1 MAFLGGL
8 MRGTTGAFLSGAM
21 DTATQAIQQ
30 VNLADQEEIKEG
42 VQKFGGKYDEY
53 KKGVTAYEQE
63 LDNIQTVA
71 SMLGAQNDDFLKG
84 LDAAQL
90 EGVAQSLIEYSGAED
105 PSKALEFFM
114 NNRDMLGVVA
124 APKAPATT
132 TADAQTAAAMTAGA
146 APAPQPEERGFF
158 EKLFKGKTQNE
169 IADEVAKEA
178 GVSREQYDAIMSGK
192 LPTVGDPSMLL
203 QIRQDD
209 KYQKII
215 DDRQASVMTTINNQ
229 DFLKANFTLPSGVS
243 VTGKKFAGMLM
254 QEHQNY
260 SVNGG
265 DGAKLARM
273 QQFALTQVMPEKA
286 KDLFQF
292 HSKSID
298 KISGGMANPKISPQN
313 RNTIEGISNQIY
325 DMSVDAAKNPGF
337 FDQPQNV
344 TKINGLVT
352 SGLKLL
358 ATEEQSGGKIT
369 EGPQYKLLN
378 ASINGLMKRLDT
390 TSNTARRPVD
400 TETEARM
407 RQLRDK
413 LAIAVTADD
422 PTQAMAELSVEVQDL
437 SINGFGPAPL
447 SDTQGNA
454 VTMMNTLR
462 GINSRFRNMP
472 EAELLPIA
480 KQVLLLNPRGITKG
494 TDNINYLTIPD
505 ANGMPRSVPIGVQV
519 DGAIVTDISSEQV
532 SENKTALKENA
543 NNLTRFAKLTTGL
556 EASPAVFTALGA
568 FNVTFG
574 NYASALGTM
583 TGTDL
588 GRLYDHTFGSS
599 QDSETRREAIALIG
613 KAKDELFDDPRL
625 SDQDLRLVL
634 KFVSILDTELNGI
647 GTGKENAMA
656 ALQGLQVALMKD
668 SAKRL
673 YENSAGKGQ
682 VAPLTSINKPAGWD
696 GLHWY
701 DDQGNYKIDNS
712 IAGNLMKGLH
722 AAYNFTPLSKQQVID
737 LANTDANAA
746 TLYAAKEDM
755 FNTIVENAIHDL
767 AVYEALNVP
776 VEERRSS
783 LLDMGATETIAA
795 ADGTSYLQM
804 TVNGTQYRV
813 QSLEE
818 AKRQASLRRS

>member
-1 MAFLGGL
+1 MLGGL
-8 MRGTTGAFLSGAM
+8 MRGTTGAFLRGALG
-21 DTATQAIQQ
+21 TATQAIQQ
-30 VNLADQEEIKEG
+30 VNLDDQEEIKTG
-42 VQKFGGKYDEY
+42 VEKFGSKYETYQEGLKEY
-53 KKGVTAYEQE
+53 QTERKKI
-63 LDNIQTVA
+63 NTVA
-71 SMLGAQNDDFLKG
+71 SALAAQDPEFVKD
-84 LDAAQL
+84 LDADQL
-90 EGVAQSLIEYSGAED
+90 EGVAQALMIRSGKDSVGDVLEY
-105 PSKALEFFM
+105 FM
-114 NNRDMLGVVA
+114 NNRHELKPVA
-124 APKAPATT
+124 APTVPTVTPA
-132 TADAQTAAAMTAGA
+132 DEQTAAVM
-146 APAPQPEERGFF
+146 APQPEERGFF

-169 IADEVAKEA
+169 IADSVAKEA
-178 GVSREQYDAIMSGK
+178 GVSREQYDAIMAGK
-192 LPTVGDPSMLL
+192 LPTVGDPSMML
-203 QIRQDD
+203 QVRQDD
-209 KYQKII
+209 KFQEII
-215 DDRQASVMTTINNQ
+215 DKRMDSVVTAISNQ
-229 DFLKANFTLPSGVS
+229 DFLKGNYTLPSGVS
-243 VTGKKFAGMLM
+243 VTGKEFAGMLM

-260 SVNGG
+260 SINGG

-286 KDLFQF
+286 KDLFEF

-298 KISGGMANPKISPQN
+298 KISGGMANPKISQQN
-313 RNTIEGISNQIY
+313 RDAIEAISSQIY
-325 DMSVDAAKNPGF
+325 DMSVSAAKNPGF

-344 TKINGLVT
+344 TKMNGLVT

-378 ASINGLMKRLDT
+378 ASINGIMKRIDT

-400 TETEARM
+400 AETEARM

-413 LAIAVTADD
+413 LAIAVTAED
-422 PTQAMAELSVEVQDL
+422 PVQAMADLSVEVQDL
-437 SINGFGPAPL
+437 SINGFGAAPL
-447 SDTQGNA
+447 SDSQGDA
-454 VTMMNTLR
+454 VTMMQTLR
-462 GINSRFRNMP
+462 GINSRFRNMSD
-472 EAELLPIA
+472 AELEPIA
-480 KQVLLLNPRGITKG
+480 KQVLLLNPKGITKG
-494 TDNINYLTIPD
+494 TDDINYLTIPD

-519 DGAIVTDISSEQV
+519 DGAIVTDISAEQV
-532 SENKTALKENA
+532 SENRAALKENA

-574 NYASALGTM
+574 NYASALGTI
-583 TGTDL
+583 TNTDL
-588 GRLYDHTFGSS
+588 GRLYDQTFGSS

-668 SAKRL
+668 SAMRL

-682 VAPLTSINKPAGWD
+682 IAPLTSINKPAGWD

-701 DDQGNYKIDNS
+701 DDKGNYKIDNS

-722 AAYNFTPLSKQQVID
+722 AAYNFTPLSKQQVFD
-737 LANTDANAA
+737 LANTDANASV
-746 TLYAAKEDM
+746 LYAAKEDM
-755 FNTIVENAIHDL
+755 FNKIVENAIHDL

-776 VEERRSS
+776 VEERQSS
-783 LLDMGATETIAA
+783 LLDMGATETIDAG
-795 ADGTSYLQM
+795 DGTSYLQM